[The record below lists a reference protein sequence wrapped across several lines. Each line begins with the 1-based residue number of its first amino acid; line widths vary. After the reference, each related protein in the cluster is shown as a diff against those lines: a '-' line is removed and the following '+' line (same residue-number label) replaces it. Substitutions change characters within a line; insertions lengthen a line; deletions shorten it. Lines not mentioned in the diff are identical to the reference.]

1 MTTQEQPER
10 PKSGPSDTPI
20 SQPDDP
26 HVIADV
32 RTLRALGHPVRMA
45 LVDALLPGPLSAT
58 EAGDLI
64 GESAT
69 TCSFHLRQLAKY
81 GLVQQHATGPGR
93 RRTWRL
99 VEKRWRV
106 PTDVL
111 RSESAQVS
119 MYETILNRFLRRAH
133 LAVMA
138 LAEERDQLWDEASTT
153 SRSPF
158 YLTRTELADFSAQLD
173 RLVATYRDRFSDRL
187 DEPNKRP
194 PGARPVEVILFAV
207 PASSGDEDF

>member
-1 MTTQEQPER
+1 MPTHSR
-10 PKSGPSDTPI
+10 PTRSSPASIRQAGDA
-20 SQPDDP
+20 Q
-26 HVIADV
+26 VITDV

-81 GLVQQHATGPGR
+81 GLVQQHETGPGR
-93 RRTWRL
+93 RRTWKL
-99 VEKRWRV
+99 SETRWRV

-133 LAVMA
+133 RAVMS
-138 LAEERDQLWDEASTT
+138 LAEERDPLWDEASTS

-158 YLTRTELADFSAQLD
+158 YLTRAELAEFSAHLD
-173 RLVATYRDRFSDRL
+173 QLVASYRDRYSDRL
-187 DEPNKRP
+187 DNAKKRP
-194 PGARPVEVILFAV
+194 RDARPVEVILFAV
-207 PASSGDEDF
+207 PAPQDDEDF